1 MTNPPALTLPTHVG
15 AWSWKSPDGP
25 TEHFSYEI
33 LLSSYKQRQHS
44 ALAFARSK
52 ARANGSPLREM
63 RHNIDVVANQMLL
76 PCEAPQVFM
85 DPAVLW
91 GLVDANDP
99 KPEQHLMVIQTIWF
113 PACTRYHVALR
124 QVTTF
129 AFAQLVDRYGVAVQL
144 IGHAPAKIRHKADFH
159 VHLLCTA
166 QSITSLG
173 LGAFVRELLDPGCQ
187 LRCKAEWD
195 AWASAQPLP

>member
-1 MTNPPALTLPTHVG
+1 MTNPPALTLPDHVG
-15 AWSWKSPDGP
+15 AWSWKNPDGP

-44 ALAFARSK
+44 AVELAKAK

-76 PCEAPQVFM
+76 PDDAPEVFM

-91 GLVDANDP
+91 GLVDANAF
-99 KPEQHLMVIQTIWF
+99 KPEQHLMVIATIWF
-113 PACTRYHVALR
+113 PECIRYHAALR
-124 QVTTF
+124 QVLAF
-129 AFAQLVDRYGVAVQL
+129 AFAKLVDRYGVAVQL
-144 IGHAPAKIRHKADFH
+144 IGHAPAKIRHTADFH

-166 QSITSLG
+166 QSITRLG
-173 LGAFVRELLDPGCQ
+173 LAAYVRDLLDPGCQ
-187 LRCKAEWD
+187 HRCKAEWD
-195 AWASAQPLP
+195 AWVSAHALP